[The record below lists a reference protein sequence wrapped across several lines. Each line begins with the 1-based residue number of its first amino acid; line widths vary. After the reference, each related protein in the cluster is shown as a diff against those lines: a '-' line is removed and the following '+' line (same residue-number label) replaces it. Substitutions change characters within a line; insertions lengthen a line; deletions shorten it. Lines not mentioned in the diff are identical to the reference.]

1 MPLRYS
7 LLGVAI
13 PNRPRELWEFGEPS
27 LADQNGLQ
35 DIGLRTTPKGL
46 GGAEFEHVRQ
56 RNARS
61 TRSTWRGRND
71 SINVITLDVKLGP
84 TMVGDDA
91 IELHTRWRKSLGR
104 GDQLLEFRVESPGVA
119 GYRFQYVRLE
129 KAMPDPDY
137 FLLEIAGEAFEEC
150 VLGSDETFW
159 RGPIRTEVFAPTAT
173 GSLRS
178 FAQATVVNDGDVD
191 AWPEYS
197 LLGPGTYKVGTGT
210 DTVTLPALSIGQ
222 RWDIGTD
229 PEDFY
234 IRDQTS
240 VDRGELVGAKA
251 WFEPIPANS
260 TVPLVITGTSTT
272 SASRVTVTLPTY
284 FQRAAA

>member
-7 LLGVAI
+7 LLGVQI
-13 PNRPRELWEFGEPS
+13 PGVARELWEFGEPS
-27 LADQNGLQ
+27 DTEQVGLQ

-71 SINVITLDVKLGP
+71 NINVITLDVKLGP
-84 TMVGDDA
+84 TAVGDDA
-91 IELHTRWRKSLGR
+91 VALHTRWRDSLGR

-137 FLLEIAGEAFEEC
+137 FLLEVAGEAFEEC

-159 RGPIRTEVFAPTAT
+159 RGAVHTETFAPTA
-173 GSLRS
+173 GAGLRS
-178 FAQATVVNDGDVD
+178 FAQATVPNAGDVD
-191 AWPEYS
+191 TWIEYVVR
-197 LLGPGTYKVGTGT
+197 GPGTFTIGTGT
-210 DTVTLPALSIGQ
+210 DVVKLPALAAGALW
-222 RWDIGTD
+222 RIGTD

-234 IRDQTS
+234 IRDAAG

-251 WFEPIPANS
+251 WFAPILNRRTTALS
-260 TVPLVITGTSTT
+260 ITATGTT
-272 SASRVTVTLPTY
+272 SASRVEVTMPTY
-284 FQRAAA
+284 YQRAAA